1 MWCLGRFLP
10 VLIGDLVPEGD
21 DYWENYLMLLD
32 IVDELFAPVTTSEK
46 ADYVG
51 MLIEDFLE
59 TFKDLYPARLL
70 TPKMHYMI
78 HMPSWM
84 KW

>member
-1 MWCLGRFLP
+1 
-10 VLIGDLVPEGD
+10 
-21 DYWENYLMLLD
+21 MLLD